1 MTLITDSRSVKD
13 ICISLAREPFIC
25 IDTEFMREGTY
36 WPRLCLIQLADS
48 ESNSFA
54 VDPLAPH
61 IDLAPLF
68 DLLANKLVPKVIHA
82 ARQDIEIFF
91 YLTGAAPN
99 PIFDTQVAA
108 MVCGFGEAVSYE
120 TLVRKLTDARI
131 DKSSRFSDWSRRPL
145 QKRQLEYALADVT
158 YLPQIYR
165 QLHEELVTKGR
176 NGWVSEEMAALCSTA
191 IYDLDP
197 IDAWRKVK
205 TRGAGPRTLAIL
217 REIAAVRER
226 WARRHD
232 LPRQRLIR
240 DESLLEVA
248 SSRPNNAAQLG
259 RIRGFSE
266 GAAKGTLGSDL
277 LKGIVRGLEVAKEE
291 CPQPPKQKETVNA
304 SRAAVELLKAL
315 LKMRCEQHGVAQKLV
330 AKTSDLVEIAAGV
343 STVPALAGWRHD
355 IFGSDALKL
364 MGGTLALSINDGT
377 ICVIDAQVTNLKEEE
392 SANEV

>member
-91 YLTGAAPN
+91 YLTGAAPK

-131 DKSSRFSDWSRRPL
+131 DKSSRFSDWSR
-145 QKRQLEYALADVT
+145 
-158 YLPQIYR
+158 
-165 QLHEELVTKGR
+165 KGT
-176 NGWVSEEMAALCSTA
+176 STGG
-191 IYDLDP
+191 
-197 IDAWRKVK
+197 
-205 TRGAGPRTLAIL
+205 T
-217 REIAAVRER
+217 
-226 WARRHD
+226 
-232 LPRQRLIR
+232 
-240 DESLLEVA
+240 
-248 SSRPNNAAQLG
+248 
-259 RIRGFSE
+259 IRG
-266 GAAKGTLGSDL
+266 
-277 LKGIVRGLEVAKEE
+277 
-291 CPQPPKQKETVNA
+291 CPPSQK
-304 SRAAVELLKAL
+304 
-315 LKMRCEQHGVAQKLV
+315 
-330 AKTSDLVEIAAGV
+330 
-343 STVPALAGWRHD
+343 
-355 IFGSDALKL
+355 
-364 MGGTLALSINDGT
+364 
-377 ICVIDAQVTNLKEEE
+377 
-392 SANEV
+392 

>member
-1 MTLITDSRSVKD
+1 MTLITDSLSVKD
-13 ICISLAREPFIC
+13 VCISLAREPFIC

-68 DLLANKLVPKVIHA
+68 NLMANKLVPKVIHA

-91 YLTGAAPN
+91 NLTGATPK

-158 YLPQIYR
+158 HLPQIYR
-165 QLHEELVTKGR
+165 QLQEKLVTTGR
-176 NGWVSEEMAALCSTA
+176 NSWVSEEMAALCSPA

-205 TRGAGPRTLAIL
+205 ARGAGPRTLAIL

-226 WARRHD
+226 WARQHD
-232 LPRQRLIR
+232 LPRQRLLH
-240 DESLLEVA
+240 DKSLLEVA
-248 SSRPNNAAQLG
+248 SSRPNNATQLG

-266 GAAKGTLGSDL
+266 GAAKGKLGSDL

-291 CPQPPKQKETVNA
+291 CPQLPKQKETSNVSGA
-304 SRAAVELLKAL
+304 TVELLKVL

-330 AKTSDLVEIAAGV
+330 AKASDLVEIAAGV
-343 STVPALAGWRHD
+343 GTVRALAGWRHD
-355 IFGSDALKL
+355 VFGSDALKL
-364 MGGTLALSINDGT
+364 IDGTLALSVNDGT
-377 ICVIDAQVTNLKEEE
+377 VRVINAHIVKLKDE
-392 SANEV
+392 

>member
-1 MTLITDSRSVKD
+1 MTLITDSLSVKD
-13 ICISLAREPFIC
+13 ICISLAHEPFIC

-48 ESNSFA
+48 ESNAFA
-54 VDPLAPH
+54 VDPLAPN

-68 DLLANKLVPKVIHA
+68 NLMANKLVPKVIHA

-91 YLTGAAPN
+91 NLSGATPK

-108 MVCGFGEAVSYE
+108 MVCGFGEAASYE

-158 YLPQIYR
+158 HLPQIYR
-165 QLHEELVTKGR
+165 QLQEKLVTTGR
-176 NGWVSEEMAALCSTA
+176 NSWVSEEMAALCSPA

-205 TRGAGPRTLAIL
+205 ARGAGPRTLAIL

-226 WARRHD
+226 WARQHD
-232 LPRQRLIR
+232 LPRQRLLH
-240 DESLLEVA
+240 DKSLLEVA
-248 SSRPNNAAQLG
+248 SSRPSNATQLG

-266 GAAKGTLGSDL
+266 GAAKGKLGSDL

-291 CPQPPKQKETVNA
+291 CPQLPKQKETSNVSGA
-304 SRAAVELLKAL
+304 TVELLKVL

-330 AKTSDLVEIAAGV
+330 AKASDLVEIAAGV
-343 STVPALAGWRHD
+343 GTVGALAGWRHD
-355 IFGSDALKL
+355 VFGSDALKL
-364 MGGTLALSINDGT
+364 IDGTLALSVNDGT
-377 ICVIDAQVTNLKEEE
+377 VRVIDAHVIKLKDE
-392 SANEV
+392 

>member
-1 MTLITDSRSVKD
+1 MTLITDSLSVKD
-13 ICISLAREPFIC
+13 VCISLAREPFIC

-68 DLLANKLVPKVIHA
+68 NLMANKLVPKVIHA

-91 YLTGAAPN
+91 NLTGATPK

-120 TLVRKLTDARI
+120 TLVRKLTAARI

-158 YLPQIYR
+158 HLPQIYR
-165 QLHEELVTKGR
+165 QLQEKLVTTGR
-176 NGWVSEEMAALCSTA
+176 NSWVSEEMAALCSPA

-205 TRGAGPRTLAIL
+205 ARGAGPRTLAIL

-226 WARRHD
+226 WARQHD
-232 LPRQRLIR
+232 LPRQRLLH
-240 DESLLEVA
+240 DKSLLEVA
-248 SSRPNNAAQLG
+248 SSRPNNATQLG

-266 GAAKGTLGSDL
+266 GAAKGKLGSDL

-291 CPQPPKQKETVNA
+291 CPQLPKQKETSNVSGA
-304 SRAAVELLKAL
+304 TVELLKVL

-330 AKTSDLVEIAAGV
+330 AKASDLVEIAAGV
-343 STVPALAGWRHD
+343 GTVRALAGWRHD

-364 MGGTLALSINDGT
+364 IDGTLALSVNDGT
-377 ICVIDAQVTNLKEEE
+377 VRVINAHIVKLKDE
-392 SANEV
+392 

>member
-1 MTLITDSRSVKD
+1 MTLITDSLSVKD

-68 DLLANKLVPKVIHA
+68 NLMANKLVPKVIHS

-91 YLTGAAPN
+91 NLTGATPK
-99 PIFDTQVAA
+99 PIFDTQIAA

-120 TLVRKLTDARI
+120 TLVRKLTAARI

-158 YLPQIYR
+158 HLPQIYR
-165 QLHEELVTKGR
+165 QLHEKLVTTGR
-176 NGWVSEEMAALCSTA
+176 NSWVSEEMAALCSPE

-205 TRGAGPRTLAIL
+205 ARGAGPRTLAIL

-226 WARRHD
+226 WARQHD
-232 LPRQRLIR
+232 LPRQRLLH
-240 DESLLEVA
+240 DKSLLEVA

-266 GAAKGTLGSDL
+266 GAAKGKLGSDL

-291 CPQPPKQKETVNA
+291 CPQLPKQKETSNVSGA
-304 SRAAVELLKAL
+304 TVELLKVL
-315 LKMRCEQHGVAQKLV
+315 LKMRCEQHGVAQKFV
-330 AKTSDLVEIAAGV
+330 AKASDLVEIAAGV
-343 STVPALAGWRHD
+343 GTVRALAGWRHD

-364 MGGTLALSINDGT
+364 IDGTLALSVNDG
-377 ICVIDAQVTNLKEEE
+377 IVRAIDAHIIKLKDE
-392 SANEV
+392 